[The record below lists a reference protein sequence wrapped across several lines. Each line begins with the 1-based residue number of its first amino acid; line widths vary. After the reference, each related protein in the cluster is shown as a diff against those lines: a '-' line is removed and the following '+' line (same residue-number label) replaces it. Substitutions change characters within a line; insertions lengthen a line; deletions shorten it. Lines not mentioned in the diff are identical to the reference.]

1 MTMTTRADRTLL
13 AMLLSAALGL
23 CALCTGC
30 ATSAPRVG
38 TPDDFSLDL
47 AVLPPAGA
55 SRNSDVAQHYILHAD
70 GTLRAARG
78 PAGAPDA
85 YPGQARRLSS
95 AQMTELLNLAR
106 QAMTQAA
113 QAQSIEPMQWLHEEP
128 LETGPAILLWVRDSG
143 EEQSARFNSEGGQ
156 LPAPAERIRRRLQEL
171 ALLR

>member
-1 MTMTTRADRTLL
+1 MTMTPRADRTLL

-30 ATSAPRVG
+30 ATSAPRAG

-47 AVLPPAGA
+47 AVLPQSGAG
-55 SRNSDVAQHYILHAD
+55 RSDVAQHYILHAD

-78 PAGAPDA
+78 PAGALNA

-106 QAMTQAA
+106 QTIAMAA
-113 QAQSIEPMQWLHEEP
+113 QSQSIAPTQWLHEEP
-128 LETGPAILLWVRDSG
+128 LETGPAMLLWVRDSG
-143 EEQSARFNSEGGQ
+143 DEHAARFNSEGGQ
-156 LPAPAERIRRRLQEL
+156 FPAPAEMIRRRLQEL